1 MLLARVIGTVVSSQ
15 KDFRCRGKKLLLIQ
29 PHVTGGDGLVPSGG
43 SVVAADGVGAGPGS
57 LVMYTQGSSAR
68 LTDLTRDTPIDAV
81 IIGIVDS
88 VEMDGRRID
97 AR

>member
-1 MLLARVIGTVVSSQ
+1 M
-15 KDFRCRGKKLLLIQ
+15 
-29 PHVTGGDGLVPSGG
+29 
-43 SVVAADGVGAGPGS
+43 AADTVGAGPGS

-97 AR
+97 VR

>member
-1 MLLARVIGTVVSSQ
+1 MMLARVIGTVVSSQ
-15 KDFRCRGKKLLLIQ
+15 KDVRCLGKKLLLIQ
-29 PHVTGGDGLVPSGG
+29 PHVTGGGGLVPSGG
-43 SVVAADGVGAGPGS
+43 SVVAADTVGAGPGS

-68 LTDLTRDTPIDAV
+68 LTDLTRETPIDAV

-88 VEMDGRRID
+88 VEMDGRPID

>member
-1 MLLARVIGTVVSSQ
+1 
-15 KDFRCRGKKLLLIQ
+15 
-29 PHVTGGDGLVPSGG
+29 
-43 SVVAADGVGAGPGS
+43 
-57 LVMYTQGSSAR
+57 MYTQGSSAR
-68 LTDLTRDTPIDAV
+68 LTDLTRETPIDAV